1 MQRSDPEMLAQAI
14 GATAEIM
21 GTKLQPMALTL
32 MAEDLSE
39 YPLDVVMAALK
50 RCRREISGRFTL
62 AAIIDRINSADGFP
76 GADEAWALMS
86 RPEDDTVVI
95 IQEMAEAMQ
104 VARPLLNEGDNVAA
118 RMAFRETYTRIINQ
132 AREKKLKPKW
142 FASLG
147 HDPQGRAQPI
157 ADAIRA
163 GKLQLDHSLGL
174 LGPDSRAELLK
185 LTGNT
190 DHPFLI
196 EYKQAQIEAQIP
208 LDRDS
213 GLKHIAA
220 LKGMFRQ
227 AEEEES

>member
-1 MQRSDPEMLAQAI
+1 MQRSEIETLFQAL

-21 GTKLQPMALTL
+21 GTKLQPMAITL

-39 YPLDVVMAALK
+39 YPLDEVMTALK
-50 RCRREISGRFTL
+50 RCRREVSGRFTL
-62 AAIIDRINSADGFP
+62 ASIIDRINAADGFP

-95 IQEMAEAMQ
+95 IREMAEAMQ
-104 VARPLLNEGDNVAA
+104 VARPLLVDGDNVAA
-118 RMAFRETYTRIINQ
+118 RMAFRETYTRIVNE
-132 AREKKLKPKW
+132 AREKRIKPKW
-142 FASLG
+142 FVSLG

-163 GKLQLDHSLGL
+163 GKLQLDHSLSL
-174 LGPDSRAELLK
+174 LGPDSKAELLK

-190 DHPFLI
+190 SHPFLL
-196 EYKQAQIEAQIP
+196 EYKQAQIEAQKP
-208 LDRDS
+208 LDREA

-220 LKGMFRQ
+220 LKGIFRQ
-227 AEEEES
+227 AEKEES

>member
-1 MQRSDPEMLAQAI
+1 MRRSDQETVVQLI
-14 GATAEIM
+14 GATAEVM
-21 GTKLQPMALTL
+21 GTKLQPMSLTL
-32 MAEDLSE
+32 MAEDLLE
-39 YPLDVVMAALK
+39 YPLDEVKAALG
-50 RCRREISGRFTL
+50 RCRREVSGRLTL
-62 AAIIDRINSADGFP
+62 AAIIDRINAADGFP

-104 VARPLLNEGDNVAA
+104 VARPLLNEGDNTAA
-118 RMAFRETYTRIINQ
+118 RMAFRETYTRIVNE
-132 AREKKLKPKW
+132 AREKRIKPEW

-174 LGPDSRAELLK
+174 LGPDSKAELLK

-190 DHPFLI
+190 SHPFLI
-196 EYKQAQIEAQIP
+196 EYKKAQIEAQKP
-208 LDRDS
+208 LDREA

-227 AEEEES
+227 PEEEES